1 MNYFAHA
8 LPFLDEPYLA
18 LGTGV
23 PDMLAVVDRKVRV
36 RRRHAEAFV
45 DDDDPAVAAVARGI
59 VQHLKDDARFHQGRE
74 FVELSLELTQTA
86 KAVLGP
92 DSGFRP
98 SFLGHLLVEIL
109 LDDALIAQQPQR
121 LEQYYR
127 VLGSADA
134 GGVEAIVNQIA
145 PRPTDR
151 LASMIRIFYEH
162 RVLSDYAEDEKLLVL
177 LNRVMR
183 RVKFAEL
190 PESFCELLPEAR
202 RKVAARAKELLE
214 GIPT

>member
-8 LPFLDEPYLA
+8 LPFLDDPYLV

-45 DDDDPAVAAVARGI
+45 DDDDSAIAAVARGI
-59 VQHLKDDARFHQGRE
+59 VQHLADDARFHQGRA

-86 KAVLGP
+86 KAALGP

-109 LDDALIAQQPQR
+109 LDDALIAQQPER

-127 VLGSADA
+127 VLDSVDA
-134 GGVEAIVNQIA
+134 GSVEAIVNKIA

-162 RVLSDYAEDEKLLVL
+162 RVLSHYAEDEKLLVL

-190 PESFCELLPEAR
+190 PESFYELLPDAR
-202 RKVAARAKELLE
+202 RRVAARAKELLD